1 MSNIKLILTEN
12 KATPYRKQRV
22 VGRLGDGGL
31 TTIDVELLQSD
42 GKTPYAVFSNHELIF
57 VGTNAKG
64 EYTDGVPEI
73 LDGQKGIIRYTFT
86 KENFSVLKE
95 FKRAYF
101 QLTDA
106 EGSRVTFQDFTVDVL
121 NNSDIDQGQVTLYV
135 RLLDQLLAD
144 FEKRFGNQSVDFEER
159 FKVFLQAKDLQ
170 YQNIYQMYNDLVIK
184 LDKLS
189 KDAKSLQEV
198 QAEILKS
205 IEEHDVFT
213 KQESSANVIDQIGG
227 AESTILKKELLVNG
241 TEGMASRFVKD
252 LPYTNIILNGD
263 FKNGIT
269 NWSYHQPAGNL
280 SEFVDDVVHAKS
292 NNGTVTGVFQPSD
305 QRLKYGY
312 STKANE
318 KFFFYALAKGTGT
331 IQLGFDKKR
340 GSATLTQNYTWVGV
354 ESTGTTD
361 NEVMTFYTTG
371 EMWIKAIVVSKTEIM
386 NIESFYPAAE
396 DVGVVHGQP
405 NLQNG
410 TSSTLS
416 EVTFIQTQY
425 KETNLVVSN
434 LFKPN
439 DLVTYADHIDNTA
452 GTADVFAQLAFK
464 KSDNTYVSFN
474 GSSVLKG
481 SIGRSMVQVTVLEE
495 YTNIY
500 VKPLVKSNS
509 TISTTVRYGE
519 EKLIKGSLEAMD
531 EWTPSQADS
540 GLTPIN
546 GGMVPFNEK
555 DYEDLLS
562 DDGIVRAETKIVGRG
577 AEIETPFKIIEV
589 FANRYP
595 DIFGKTT
602 TDAEKITRFKSI
614 QKGVTIKSTLRG
626 SGANASKNG
635 QLYLKYTDGTSEFL
649 VNNQT
654 SEFVEISKTL
664 TATQLDQLS
673 STGVLT
679 VYATT
684 KRNGTNDAGAISDGV
699 TSALLEVKDLRLIVE
714 IEANGKTIIESI
726 IAANHIENIATEEEA
741 EAGENN
747 EKTMTPL
754 RVFQA
759 IAKWTK
765 DKFVS
770 RTENETV
777 LGVKNFANGLQV
789 GGNNVLTQNGEIRF
803 VTNSTNNS
811 SLESGSIV
819 FKRYGD
825 DVDIYANFQVRAS
838 GDLTRDMNIVA
849 ESIVDDIFE
858 PGENFSFFVG
868 NETAQAVVKFVG
880 KGIKAHSTLT
890 KGIWY
895 VGTASYKAKN
905 KL

>member
-12 KATPYRKQRV
+12 KSSPYRKQRV

-31 TTIDVELLQSD
+31 TTIDVELLKSD
-42 GKTPYAVFSNHELIF
+42 GKTPYSVFSNHDLIF

-73 LDGQKGIIRYTFT
+73 LDGQKGMIRYTFT
-86 KENFSVLKE
+86 KDNFSVLKE

-106 EGSRVTFQDFTVDVL
+106 DGNRITFQDFTVDVL

-135 RLLDQLLAD
+135 RLLDQLLSD
-144 FEKRFGNQSVDFEER
+144 FEKRFGDQSIDFEER
-159 FKVFLQAKDLQ
+159 FKVFLQAKESQ
-170 YQNIYQMYNDLVIK
+170 YQSIYQMYNDLVIK
-184 LDKLS
+184 LNNLS

-213 KQESSANVIDQIGG
+213 KQESSANVIYQLIGKEKARITLILDFKDKIVGSVIENPNLAFYGTLNGIPTAAVGGNEEPQSGYDNLSILDGKYRGG
-227 AESTILKKELLVNG
+227 ANTGANTVRFSKQVFDILES
-241 TEGMASRFVKD
+241 VKGA
-252 LPYTNIILNGD
+252 LG
-263 FKNGIT
+263 
-269 NWSYHQPAGNL
+269 
-280 SEFVDDVVHAKS
+280 
-292 NNGTVTGVFQPSD
+292 
-305 QRLKYGY
+305 
-312 STKANE
+312 E
-318 KFFFYALAKGTGT
+318 KFFSDQGAYDDKSKVVLIRSLITRMIYRNYGFGSGPNGQKITTQVYA
-331 IQLGFDKKR
+331 
-340 GSATLTQNYTWVGV
+340 N
-354 ESTGTTD
+354 
-361 NEVMTFYTTG
+361 
-371 EMWIKAIVVSKTEIM
+371 VSKTWSLTTSNITNEVREMSKEI
-386 NIESFYPAAE
+386 P
-396 DVGVVHGQP
+396 
-405 NLQNG
+405 
-410 TSSTLS
+410 
-416 EVTFIQTQY
+416 
-425 KETNLVVSN
+425 
-434 LFKPN
+434 
-439 DLVTYADHIDNTA
+439 
-452 GTADVFAQLAFK
+452 
-464 KSDNTYVSFN
+464 
-474 GSSVLKG
+474 
-481 SIGRSMVQVTVLEE
+481 
-495 YTNIY
+495 
-500 VKPLVKSNS
+500 KSN
-509 TISTTVRYGE
+509 
-519 EKLIKGSLEAMD
+519 
-531 EWTPSQADS
+531 
-540 GLTPIN
+540 
-546 GGMVPFNEK
+546 FNEFIS
-555 DYEDLLS
+555 ED
-562 DDGIVRAETKIVGRG
+562 
-577 AEIETPFKIIEV
+577 
-589 FANRYP
+589 
-595 DIFGKTT
+595 GKTT
-602 TDAEKITRFKSI
+602 IISFAEPSDNIT
-614 QKGVTIKSTLRG
+614 
-626 SGANASKNG
+626 ASAA
-635 QLYLKYTDGTSEFL
+635 YLDYS
-649 VNNQT
+649 
-654 SEFVEISKTL
+654 
-664 TATQLDQLS
+664 
-673 STGVLT
+673 
-679 VYATT
+679 
-684 KRNGTNDAGAISDGV
+684 
-699 TSALLEVKDLRLIVE
+699 RLE
-714 IEANGKTIIESI
+714 IEIELSANEVVESI
-726 IAANHIENIATEEEA
+726 VAANHIENIATEEEA

>member
-189 KDAKSLQEV
+189 KDTKSIQEM

-213 KQESSANVIDQIGG
+213 KQESSANVIYQVIGKDTVELTLRFDFKGKVQGSLVENPHDLKG
-227 AESTILKKELLVNG
+227 AFGSDLMPPSGGWGESATTSYERSSIQDGVLYSSNTTVANERRQLRFGWNVL
-241 TEGMASRFVKD
+241 EGM
-252 LPYTNIILNGD
+252 T
-263 FKNGIT
+263 
-269 NWSYHQPAGNL
+269 
-280 SEFVDDVVHAKS
+280 
-292 NNGTVTGVFQPSD
+292 
-305 QRLKYGY
+305 RLLG
-312 STKANE
+312 E
-318 KFFFYALAKGTGT
+318 KFF
-331 IQLGFDKKR
+331 
-340 GSATLTQNYTWVGV
+340 
-354 ESTGTTD
+354 
-361 NEVMTFYTTG
+361 
-371 EMWIKAIVVSKTEIM
+371 
-386 NIESFYPAAE
+386 
-396 DVGVVHGQP
+396 
-405 NLQNG
+405 
-410 TSSTLS
+410 SS
-416 EVTFIQTQY
+416 Q
-425 KETNLVVSN
+425 
-434 LFKPN
+434 
-439 DLVTYADHIDNTA
+439 
-452 GTADVFAQLAFK
+452 G
-464 KSDNTYVSFN
+464 
-474 GSSVLKG
+474 
-481 SIGRSMVQVTVLEE
+481 
-495 YTNIY
+495 
-500 VKPLVKSNS
+500 
-509 TISTTVRYGE
+509 
-519 EKLIKGSLEAMD
+519 
-531 EWTPSQADS
+531 
-540 GLTPIN
+540 
-546 GGMVPFNEK
+546 
-555 DYEDLLS
+555 LLS
-562 DDGIVRAETKIVGRG
+562 VSQKVNFIRTAITELSSNVFGFG
-577 AEIETPFKIIEV
+577 A
-589 FANRYP
+589 
-595 DIFGKTT
+595 
-602 TDAEKITRFKSI
+602 
-614 QKGVTIKSTLRG
+614 
-626 SGANASKNG
+626 
-635 QLYLKYTDGTSEFL
+635 
-649 VNNQT
+649 
-654 SEFVEISKTL
+654 
-664 TATQLDQLS
+664 S
-673 STGVLT
+673 STGNKLT
-679 VYATT
+679 LATWRSNYSAQDWLYNAATTANSVVNIKSKVPGASVYAYIDD
-684 KRNGTNDAGAISDGV
+684 NGNVYNIVYADPSDGV
-699 TSALLEVKDLRLIVE
+699 KPSTVNIDFAYLDIKI
-714 IEANGKTIIESI
+714 SI
-726 IAANHIENIATEEEA
+726 SMNEFIRSMIAANHIENIATEEEA